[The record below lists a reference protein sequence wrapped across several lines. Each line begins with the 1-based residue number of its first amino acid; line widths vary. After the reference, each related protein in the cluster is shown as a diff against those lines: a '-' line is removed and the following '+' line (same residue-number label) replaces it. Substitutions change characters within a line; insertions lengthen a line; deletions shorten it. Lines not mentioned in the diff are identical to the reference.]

1 VKLDTHQGKGQIG
14 VTIIQL
20 LNFGI
25 IKMTSIRF
33 YEHCNLIISESNH
46 SVRIEI
52 DEAGSMKR
60 DSAEDQERI
69 SGTFQDAIH
78 AYYEL
83 VDSGYEPV

>member
-1 VKLDTHQGKGQIG
+1 
-14 VTIIQL
+14 
-20 LNFGI
+20 
-25 IKMTSIRF
+25 MTSIRF

-52 DEAGSMKR
+52 DEAGSLKPAT
-60 DSAEDQERI
+60 DEDKERLQ
-69 SGTFQDAIH
+69 GTFQDAIH